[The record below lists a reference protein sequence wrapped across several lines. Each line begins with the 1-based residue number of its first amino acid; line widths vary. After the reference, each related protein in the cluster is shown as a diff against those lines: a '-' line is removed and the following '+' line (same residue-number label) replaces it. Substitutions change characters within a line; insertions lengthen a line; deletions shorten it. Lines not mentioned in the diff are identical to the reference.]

1 MPLATSEVSTVMPS
15 ALSSFQLA
23 NSGPAVGR
31 FERDHTYGSVG
42 RVGASA
48 HTVPL
53 VVRVLGPVE
62 RRFDLRLAE
71 MPQFLPALAAL
82 GCLGSWDVA
91 SGTGG
96 VRSVDLAVR
105 IELGGSPAPAPLAL
119 EQSFEG
125 PTAAADAVGFLVS
138 VLSYLA
144 QNELAPLEVRAI
156 AVDARLSA
164 EPRAATLT
172 FVRPSRTRLA
182 PGQAL
187 DLQIDARGW
196 RGESVRWSERVVVPS
211 GLPDGRYSFLV
222 GDGASA
228 DAARLALAP
237 APPARIEQ
245 ALEFLRSLHSSR
257 DLVVLGVRSG
267 AGLSTGGEVLPRLPG
282 SMRSIWGA
290 MGSKSATVVRNAI
303 VQNEAHRRDR
313 PLAGLLRIDV
323 EIRRPADREPPAV
336 DAGGGR

>member
-1 MPLATSEVSTVMPS
+1 M
-15 ALSSFQLA
+15 
-23 NSGPAVGR
+23 
-31 FERDHTYGSVG
+31 
-42 RVGASA
+42 
-48 HTVPL
+48 
-53 VVRVLGPVE
+53 
-62 RRFDLRLAE
+62 
-71 MPQFLPALAAL
+71 
-82 GCLGSWDVA
+82 
-91 SGTGG
+91 
-96 VRSVDLAVR
+96 
-105 IELGGSPAPAPLAL
+105 
-119 EQSFEG
+119 
-125 PTAAADAVGFLVS
+125 
-138 VLSYLA
+138 
-144 QNELAPLEVRAI
+144 
-156 AVDARLSA
+156 
-164 EPRAATLT
+164 
-172 FVRPSRTRLA
+172 
-182 PGQAL
+182 
-187 DLQIDARGW
+187 
-196 RGESVRWSERVVVPS
+196 PS

-257 DLVVLGVRSG
+257 DLVVLGVLSG